1 MQKIQNSTEFHK
13 VEREREKR
21 KEKEAYLCNRERKR
35 EKDLRGKWWET
46 RE

>member
-1 MQKIQNSTEFHK
+1 MRKIQNSTEFHK
-13 VEREREKR
+13 VEREKR

-35 EKDLRGKWWET
+35 GRDLRGKWGEM